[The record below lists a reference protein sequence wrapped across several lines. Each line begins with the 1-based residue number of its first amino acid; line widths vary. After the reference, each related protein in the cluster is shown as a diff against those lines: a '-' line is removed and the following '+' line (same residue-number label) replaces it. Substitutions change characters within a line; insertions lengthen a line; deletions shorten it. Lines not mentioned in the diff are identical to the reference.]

1 MVNQVDPYAVYWEEG
16 EQPMTSVNCAWP
28 DCENTVVHGDKESM
42 TEFGGMC
49 PYHKAMI
56 TMYNRNPPKSD
67 SKKSA

>member
-1 MVNQVDPYAVYWEEG
+1 
-16 EQPMTSVNCAWP
+16 MTSVNCAWP

-56 TMYNRNPPKSD
+56 PCITVILPNQTPKNQPN
-67 SKKSA
+67 